1 MPGPASARLGQ
12 WRSPRSQVE
21 TRQGWSVSFTD
32 AAKAD
37 LIRQT
42 QEETTTESAI
52 QNGYDCGN
60 NNSSAFMK
68 KMSAS
73 FAEAM
78 RLRQQCRIAASTA
91 VNKEEKVSLGYCQ
104 KSIEEAKAISGFAKG
119 AVTCRASGFEP
130 AGTSAPSYIGHLGIP
145 VAETETL
152 PGAVQGIE
160 DKLEKEAYP
169 PRGESGTPS
178 TEAGGSRLPPRGAS
192 QTPSTSRGASQ
203 TPSTAE
209 AGGGFGRESI
219 TPAYSPPPP
228 WVEEAAEE
236 AQELAALEH
245 SAPEEGERQSSHETN
260 PSRKLSDRGSE
271 SDELGSSDSDDDDED
286 ARWPPR
292 PPLLKFKMVSQFN
305 TRFQPQKGSEMFQAM
320 KEASGDKL
328 VDKKPT
334 KIEDGNVS
342 LWLNRVFQMNVQ
354 TTFEFETGFPLI
366 IMSILDAIYP
376 KRVRWRQ
383 IDWRLQYKR
392 ALDKN
397 YALLQAIWA
406 EVNMEKA
413 REFRVENTSSRLED
427 MPTSS
432 LEQKLEFLKVMKRW
446 FDARL
451 HAVGPYDP
459 QAKRLEITR
468 SCKAWGHEVKFP
480 PWIIYDKELETKV
493 KPKQTSDFDKM
504 PEFKRLIYF
513 LGSAEHQSL

>member
-1 MPGPASARLGQ
+1 MPSSTSGRLAS
-12 WRSPRSQVE
+12 WRSPRSQAE

-42 QEETTTESAI
+42 QEETATAPVAK
-52 QNGYDCGN
+52 NGYDCGN
-60 NNSSAFMK
+60 NNSSSFMK

-73 FAEAM
+73 LGEAA
-78 RLRQQCRIAASTA
+78 RLRQQCRFAASA
-91 VNKEEKVSLGYCQ
+91 SNVRSKEETVSLGHCQ
-104 KSIEEAKAISGFAKG
+104 KSIEAAKAISAFAKG
-119 AVTCRASGFEP
+119 AVACRASGFEP
-130 AGTSAPSYIGHLGIP
+130 ASTSAPSYLGHLGIP
-145 VAETETL
+145 AEIL

-178 TEAGGSRLPPRGAS
+178 TEAGPSRLGQRGSS
-192 QTPSTSRGASQ
+192 QTPST
-203 TPSTAE
+203 E
-209 AGGGFGRESI
+209 AGGAYGRDST
-219 TPAYSPPPP
+219 TPVYSPPPP

-236 AQELAALEH
+236 AQVQELAALPH

-260 PSRKLSDRGSE
+260 PSHKVSADGLEGDE
-271 SDELGSSDSDDDDED
+271 FDELASSGSDDEEDEEEEED
-286 ARWPPR
+286 RWPPR
-292 PPLLKFKMVSQFN
+292 PPLLRFKMVCQFN
-305 TRFQPQKGSEMFQAM
+305 TRFQPSEGKQMFEKM
-320 KEASGDKL
+320 VETSTEKL
-328 VDKKPT
+328 VDKAPT

-366 IMSILDAIYP
+366 ILSILDAIYP

-383 IDWRLQYKR
+383 VDWRMQYKR
-392 ALDKN
+392 ALNKN

-413 REFRVENTSSRLED
+413 REFRVENTSLRLED
-427 MPTSS
+427 MPSS
-432 LEQKLEFLKVMKRW
+432 TLEQKSLFLKVMKRW
-446 FDARL
+446 FDARS
-451 HAVGPYDP
+451 HAAGPYDP
-459 QAKRLEITR
+459 QSKRLDIVQ

-480 PWIIYDKELETKV
+480 PWIIYEKEQEDML
-493 KPKQTSDFDKM
+493 KPRQMNQYDKM

-513 LGSAEHQSL
+513 LGSTDHQSL